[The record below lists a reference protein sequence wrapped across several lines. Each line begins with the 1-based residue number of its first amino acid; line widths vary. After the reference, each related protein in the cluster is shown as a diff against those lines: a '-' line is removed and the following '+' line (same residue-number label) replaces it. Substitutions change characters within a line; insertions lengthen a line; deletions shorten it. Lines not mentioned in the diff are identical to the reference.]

1 MLTFVARRLLYIIPV
16 ILGVSVGV
24 FLMIH
29 LMPGDPARIMAGID
43 ASDEDVRTV
52 RRSLK
57 LDEPIYLQYLHFM
70 GRAAVG
76 DFGVSFRTRRPVID
90 EIRTRYGNT
99 VLLGLA
105 SMLVAILFGGLT
117 GLISAV
123 RRYSIFDNLSL
134 LVSLI
139 GVSMPTFY
147 LGLLLMLF
155 FSVKLGLLPLAGKE
169 SWLHVILPAITL
181 GTPSAA
187 VISRMVRSS
196 LVEVLG
202 QDYIRTARAKG
213 LTEWAVINKHA
224 LRNAMITVVTVVGL
238 QVGYLLGG
246 AVVTETV
253 FAWPGIGRLVV
264 QSILA
269 RDFPVVQASVLILA
283 ITFVLVNLLTD
294 VFYGVLDP
302 RISVQ

>member
-1 MLTFVARRLLYIIPV
+1 MLTFIVRRLLYIIPV

-24 FLMIH
+24 FLIIH

-43 ASDEDVRTV
+43 ASDEDVRMV
-52 RRSLK
+52 RQSLK
-57 LDEPIYLQYLHFM
+57 LDDPIHLQYLHFM
-70 GRAAVG
+70 ARVIVG

-105 SMLVAILFGGLT
+105 SILVAILFGGLT
-117 GLISAV
+117 GIISAV

-155 FSVKLGLLPLAGKE
+155 FSVRLGLLPLAGKE
-169 SWLHVILPAITL
+169 SWLHLILPAIAL

-196 LVEVLG
+196 LVEILG

-283 ITFVLVNLLTD
+283 VTFVLVNLLTD
-294 VFYGVLDP
+294 LLYGVLDP